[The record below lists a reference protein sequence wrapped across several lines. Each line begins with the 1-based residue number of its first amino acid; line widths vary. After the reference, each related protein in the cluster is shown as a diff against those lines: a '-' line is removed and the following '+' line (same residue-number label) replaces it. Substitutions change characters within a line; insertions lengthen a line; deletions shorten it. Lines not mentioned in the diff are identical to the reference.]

1 MGGLIP
7 QVQEMGPRLGAGEDA
22 ETPDSGDGPGVGM
35 IPQVQEMG
43 PWLGE
48 GAETPGSGDG
58 PTVGG

>member
-1 MGGLIP
+1 
-7 QVQEMGPRLGAGEDA
+7 MGPRLGAGEDA